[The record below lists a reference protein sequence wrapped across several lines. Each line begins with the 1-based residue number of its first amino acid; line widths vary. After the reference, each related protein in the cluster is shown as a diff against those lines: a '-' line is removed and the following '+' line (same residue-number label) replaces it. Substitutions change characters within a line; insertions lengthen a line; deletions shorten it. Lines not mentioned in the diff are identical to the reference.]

1 MNKLVKAKTVVR
13 TALVGMALGA
23 MSLSAMALDVNKML
37 GKWKWQDYVV
47 EVTRGGQFGL
57 SAKVLS
63 GPSNVGMEM
72 IQSKLE
78 DKDGKVVGRIRHP
91 GNGKVYNTRLTM
103 PDDNSWKLDGCTD
116 DGACASGV
124 FTRVK

>member
-1 MNKLVKAKTVVR
+1 MKKMIAA
-13 TALVGMALGA
+13 TAGLLALGA
-23 MSLSAMALDVNKML
+23 LSVSAMALDASKMV
-37 GKWKWQDYVV
+37 GKWKWQNYIVQV
-47 EVTRGGQFGL
+47 AKGGQFGL
-57 SAKVLS
+57 TAKVLS

-78 DKDGKVVGRIRHP
+78 EKDGKVVGRIRHP
-91 GNGKVYNTRLTM
+91 GNGKVYNTRLSM
-103 PDDNSWKLDGCTD
+103 PNDNSWKLDGCTD

>member
-1 MNKLVKAKTVVR
+1 MKKMIAAAAGL
-13 TALVGMALGA
+13 LALGA
-23 MSLSAMALDVNKML
+23 LSVSAMALDASKMI
-37 GKWKWQDYVV
+37 GKWKWQDYIVQV
-47 EVTRGGQFGL
+47 QKGGQYGL
-57 SAKVLS
+57 TAKVLS

-91 GNGKVYNTRLTM
+91 GNGKVYNTRMSM
-103 PDDNSWKLDGCTD
+103 PDENSWKLDGCTD

>member
-1 MNKLVKAKTVVR
+1 MKKMIAAAAGL
-13 TALVGMALGA
+13 LALGA
-23 MSLSAMALDVNKML
+23 LSVSAMALDASRMI
-37 GKWKWQDYVV
+37 GKWKWQDYIVQV
-47 EVTRGGQFGL
+47 QKGGQYGL
-57 SAKVLS
+57 TAKVLS

-91 GNGKVYNTRLTM
+91 GNGKVYNTRMSM
-103 PDDNSWKLDGCTD
+103 PDENSWKLDGCTD

>member
-1 MNKLVKAKTVVR
+1 MKKMIAA
-13 TALVGMALGA
+13 TAGLLALGA
-23 MSLSAMALDVNKML
+23 LSVSAMALDASKMV
-37 GKWKWQDYVV
+37 GKWKWQNYIVQV
-47 EVTRGGQFGL
+47 AKGGQYGL
-57 SAKVLS
+57 TAKVLS

-78 DKDGKVVGRIRHP
+78 EKDGKVVGRIRHP
-91 GNGKVYNTRLTM
+91 GNGKVYNTRLSM